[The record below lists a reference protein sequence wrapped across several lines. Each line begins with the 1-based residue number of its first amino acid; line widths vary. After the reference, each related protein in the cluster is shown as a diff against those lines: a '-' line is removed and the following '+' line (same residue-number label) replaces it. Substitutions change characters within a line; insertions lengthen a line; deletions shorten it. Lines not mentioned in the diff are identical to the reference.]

1 MRESGPLE
9 IGPSVC
15 VHLSF
20 LHQVPPSHPGPWGA
34 AGAGGRGFGGLL
46 AAASLASRYG
56 SSIFVHRGSTP
67 GIGVRGGTVRPC
79 PLRLTPQL
87 PSWLWAA
94 SAPGHPKGP
103 HIWTPGRTGGIR
115 DRG

>member
-34 AGAGGRGFGGLL
+34 AGAGGGAAGARGGPHRSLL
-46 AAASLASRYG
+46 AMAAAFSSAGGPRLASVSG
-56 SSIFVHRGSTP
+56 EG
-67 GIGVRGGTVRPC
+67 
-79 PLRLTPQL
+79 Q
-87 PSWLWAA
+87 
-94 SAPGHPKGP
+94 
-103 HIWTPGRTGGIR
+103 
-115 DRG
+115 

>member
-34 AGAGGRGFGGLL
+34 AGAGGE
-46 AAASLASRYG
+46 ASVA
-56 SSIFVHRGSTP
+56 
-67 GIGVRGGTVRPC
+67 C
-79 PLRLTPQL
+79 WL
-87 PSWLWAA
+87 P
-94 SAPGHPKGP
+94 HP
-103 HIWTPGRTGGIR
+103 
-115 DRG
+115 